1 MSGQPNI
8 NPTDA
13 SKFRQQYLA
22 NLALQARNDQ
32 INLEANK
39 IFKKTGQTPTQP
51 TDTRTTAEKLAD
63 IERLKLDIRGGLK
76 DITDGAQANIIVNNL
91 SPDEMVFLAQ
101 QLPTIIADLK
111 PKYKN
116 GILGAIFIPYFR
128 KYKDKYDQTQGV
140 EYGLQ
145 QDAGRQ
151 ILLGIEQ
158 IQRDMVDADLLARVE
173 ENILGATSQMSKRRT
188 EQIRREINELRQI
201 IPTAEDIEQLR
212 QIDNPI
218 TRAEIQELLNDAL
231 QELPTKVEIMTLMY
245 RIEQSQAQNN
255 QQLSDQLLAQLQSIL
270 QIEPATKAD
279 MEEIKQMI
287 FETFRQ
293 RGKDLPEAESFP
305 PEEAPLASA
314 EVRQPTS
321 ASLPED
327 QPLTEEE
334 KRDLDR
340 ISQNEKIVEA
350 VNKIYNTTNK
360 LKERG
365 NGEARKSYIELAQ
378 GLLGKPSIASLVKSV
393 LGQKSQPSTTEE
405 QIRVIKW
412 INRRYSYIKNGGNE
426 EPVEASGYGL
436 KKPRKRRSVKGGGVG
451 VPHLQADYSKAI
463 IPDIKYT
470 PVGRY
475 FLDHRK
481 LSDNI
486 ISLKRGNGVNVSGFP
501 IQRVSNDLGDVIRT
515 IIGGGQPKYE
525 KLEKL
530 SQEEKSY
537 LHKLA
542 KASQIIDRI
551 NIPAPSKDD
560 DEKDIHNFEV
570 MKGEILSGNDSQEL
584 IKKFKLLIVKM
595 INKGLLPKTQA
606 KDILM
611 NLATLGY

>member
-22 NLALQARNDQ
+22 NLALEAKNNQV
-32 INLEANK
+32 NLEANK

-63 IERLKLDIRGGLK
+63 IERLKLDIRGGLSE
-76 DITDGAQANIIVNNL
+76 ITDGTQANIIVENL
-91 SPDEMVFLAQ
+91 APNELEFLAQ
-101 QLPTIIADLK
+101 NLPIIIADLK
-111 PKYKN
+111 PKYKY
-116 GILGAIFIPYFR
+116 GILAAIFIPYLR

-151 ILLGIEQ
+151 ILLGIQQ
-158 IQRDMVDADLLARVE
+158 IQNDMIDADLLRRI
-173 ENILGATSQMSKRRT
+173 ENTIGTSRRATM
-188 EQIRREINELRQI
+188 IRSEIDELRQV
-201 IPTAEDIEQLR
+201 IPSAEEIQQLNQIE
-212 QIDNPI
+212 NPI
-218 TRAEIQELLNDAL
+218 TKAEIQELLNDAL
-231 QELPTKVEIMTLMY
+231 QELPTKVEVMTLLY
-245 RIEQSQAQNN
+245 NLENSQARNN
-255 QQLSDQLLAQLQSIL
+255 QQLSDQLLAQLQQIL
-270 QIEPATKAD
+270 QLEPATKAD

-287 FETFRQ
+287 FETFRERQ
-293 RGKDLPEAESFP
+293 KDLPEAESFP

-314 EVRQPTS
+314 EARQPTS

-327 QPLTEEE
+327 EPLTEEE

-412 INRRYSYIKNGGNE
+412 INRRFSYIKNGGNE
-426 EPVEASGYGL
+426 EPTEASGYGL

-451 VPHLQADYSKAI
+451 VPKLQADYSKAI
-463 IPDIKYT
+463 IPDIKYI

-481 LSDNI
+481 LGDNI

-501 IQRVSNDLGDVIRT
+501 IQRVSNDFGDVLRT
-515 IIGGGQPKYE
+515 IVGGGQPKFE

-530 SQEEKSY
+530 SPEEKSY
-537 LHKLA
+537 LHKIA
-542 KASQIIDRI
+542 KSSQIIDRI

-560 DEKDIHNFEV
+560 DDKDIHQFEV

-606 KDILM
+606 KDMLM